1 MFISSSLG
9 AGVHVS
15 AVVLAIV
22 ALSPAPLA
30 LPSGIAVAVIGLMGA
45 VAVLTSPAALPWHPT
60 LIAASLRSNAEV
72 VTARGAVLEA
82 SPLGQRGCGVV
93 ITSRRNR

>member
-1 MFISSSLG
+1 MNSFEASSAGAMLQSL
-9 AGVHVS
+9 

-45 VAVLTSPAALPWHPT
+45 VSLLTSPVLAPGAAPPACR
-60 LIAASLRSNAEV
+60 AA
-72 VTARGAVLEA
+72 
-82 SPLGQRGCGVV
+82 
-93 ITSRRNR
+93 

>member
-1 MFISSSLG
+1 MVISSSVG
-9 AGVHVS
+9 AGFHVS

-45 VAVLTSPAALPWHPT
+45 VAVLTSPAAAPWQP
-60 LIAASLRSNAEV
+60 SLV
-72 VTARGAVLEA
+72 VAPFRTNEDDVRACGSRPRDESGARA
-82 SPLGQRGCGVV
+82 
-93 ITSRRNR
+93 

>member
-1 MFISSSLG
+1 MNFFEASSAGAAFQSL
-9 AGVHVS
+9 

-45 VAVLTSPAALPWHPT
+45 VALLASPVPAPAALPRVAPPQEEP
-60 LIAASLRSNAEV
+60 NV
-72 VTARGAVLEA
+72 
-82 SPLGQRGCGVV
+82 P
-93 ITSRRNR
+93 

>member
-1 MFISSSLG
+1 MFISPALG
-9 AGVHVS
+9 AGLHVS

-45 VAVLTSPAALPWHPT
+45 VAVLTSQAP
-60 LIAASLRSNAEV
+60 LRWQPSV
-72 VTARGAVLEA
+72 VVAQLRTAGDVTVRGSRPRDEA
-82 SPLGQRGCGVV
+82 GARA
-93 ITSRRNR
+93 

>member
-1 MFISSSLG
+1 MSSHAA

-15 AVVLAIV
+15 ALTLAIV

-45 VAVLTSPAALPWHPT
+45 IAVLRWQDAAPQQPSS
-60 LIAASLRSNAEV
+60 AVAPLRKERHDLTVRGNRRRDDFW
-72 VTARGAVLEA
+72 ARA
-82 SPLGQRGCGVV
+82 
-93 ITSRRNR
+93 

>member
-1 MFISSSLG
+1 MFMSSSVG
-9 AGVHVS
+9 AGLQVS

-45 VAVLTSPAALPWHPT
+45 VAVLTSPASAPWQP
-60 LIAASLRSNAEV
+60 SLV
-72 VTARGAVLEA
+72 VAPLRADADDVMVRGSRPRDVSGARA
-82 SPLGQRGCGVV
+82 
-93 ITSRRNR
+93 

>member
-1 MFISSSLG
+1 MFMSSSVG
-9 AGVHVS
+9 AGFHVS

-45 VAVLTSPAALPWHPT
+45 VAVLTSPAAPPWQP
-60 LIAASLRSNAEV
+60 SLVVAPLRTNADD
-72 VTARGAVLEA
+72 VTVGGRRPRDESGARA
-82 SPLGQRGCGVV
+82 
-93 ITSRRNR
+93 